1 MYVVAHSPAALL
13 AKVAAS
19 LANTHDMQDKNHD
32 EAARQNALNRLQI
45 VDTPDEQAYDDIT
58 SLAATTCGAPIAMI
72 SLADNHR
79 QWFKSRVGIQLR
91 ETPRENSFCST
102 ALHST
107 DEIFIIE
114 DASKDERFA
123 NHVYV
128 VANPYIRFYA
138 AVPLLTTDGYAI
150 GTICVIDVVARTLTE
165 KQFENLRFLAQQVM
179 VMLESRV
186 TVAQT
191 TSANLP
197 AC

>member
-1 MYVVAHSPAALL
+1 
-13 AKVAAS
+13 
-19 LANTHDMQDKNHD
+19 MQDKKHD
-32 EAARQNALNRLQI
+32 EAARQNALDRLQI

-58 SLAATTCGAPIAMI
+58 SLAATTCGAPIALI
-72 SLADNHR
+72 SLTDNHR

-91 ETPRENSFCST
+91 ETPRENSFCAS
-102 ALHST
+102 AIHSA

-114 DASKDERFA
+114 DASKDVRFA

-150 GTICVIDVVARTLTE
+150 GTICVIDTVARTLN
-165 KQFENLRFLAQQVM
+165 QSQLENLRFLAQQVM

-186 TVAQT
+186 TSMPT
-191 TSANLP
+191 TFANLP